1 MINKDYVYPIIFL
14 VLPTLL
20 SLALF
25 IEQKVLSHGS
35 YLYEIQDSDEWYS
48 KDLDLKD
55 KSWDEVKVEID
66 IFNDHV
72 NNISYNFASDE
83 YDKNSLHVLTMQCHK
98 KLIVLKQH
106 MNTLNNQEIV
116 DYENYNKKLET
127 IDKLLEQLISYNK
140 NTIKPNY
147 TSEFAN
153 IVNIV
158 YLPLAV
164 ITGYFGMNF
173 ASMGI
178 HGSKDPGVLNEKKGQ
193 FFVLLI
199 ALLVI
204 IIFIF
209 IMFETTKPYGTF
221 DFFYKKKN
229 KFTITDYIFGTKKK
243 NQEKIQRDKIGK
255 KIKNIYIKANKDG
268 DNNDYTILNPPP
280 SLNIYNKERDSLA
293 PPIIRN
299 DTLGP
304 YDNSLFEYKL

>member
-55 KSWDEVKVEID
+55 KSWDEVKLEID
-66 IFNDHV
+66 MFNDHV
-72 NNISYNFASDE
+72 NKISYNFASDV

-106 MNTLNNQEIV
+106 MNSLNKKEIT
-116 DYENYNKKLET
+116 DYENYNKKLEN
-127 IDKLLEQLISYNK
+127 IDELLEQLISYNN
-140 NTIKPNY
+140 NTIKPDY

-178 HGSKDPGVLNEKKGQ
+178 HGSKEPGVYNENRGQ
-193 FFVLLI
+193 FFVLLV
-199 ALLVI
+199 ALIVI
-204 IIFIF
+204 IIFIY
-209 IMFETTKPYGTF
+209 IMFETNKPYGTF
-221 DFFYKKKN
+221 DYFYKGKN
-229 KFTITDYIFGTKKK
+229 KFTLTDYIFGTKKRD
-243 NQEKIQRDKIGK
+243 QEKIRRDKIGK
-255 KIKNIYIKANKDG
+255 ELKDKYSKANKDG
-268 DNNDYTILNPPP
+268 DNNDYTISNPPP

-299 DTLGP
+299 DNLGP